1 VISDLMSLISVFA
14 LNPQLP
20 NHQPPSV
27 RSPISA
33 CQHFSVSAFGLADFS
48 FQACQGVS
56 FARRLPIGKL
66 YSMKTTVLVDE
77 VGRMVLPKSV
87 RDAIGICGRTSVNV
101 EVVAGAAQISPLEAR
116 VGPVARQRGRT
127 LYTGPLPSD
136 WDSGEAVFSM
146 RERRIRK

>member
-1 VISDLMSLISVFA
+1 
-14 LNPQLP
+14 
-20 NHQPPSV
+20 
-27 RSPISA
+27 
-33 CQHFSVSAFGLADFS
+33 
-48 FQACQGVS
+48 
-56 FARRLPIGKL
+56 
-66 YSMKTTVLVDE
+66 MKTTVLVDE

-127 LYTGPLPSD
+127 LYTGPLPPD